1 MAIFGK
7 KQKKEAQE
15 KTDIKSAVKK
25 GVKKTTEMQKV
36 VKKKKTI
43 KGSPKSNFSQNLSA
57 VLIRPRIT
65 EKATF
70 QAEKNV
76 YIFEIMKDATK
87 KDVILAIEHFYK
99 VKPIKVNIT
108 KIPSKIRMSRKS
120 RKKGVKSE
128 GKKAYVFLKKDARI
142 EIV

>member
-7 KQKKEAQE
+7 KQKKETTKKADT
-15 KTDIKSAVKK
+15 KLVVKK
-25 GVKKTTEMQKV
+25 SVKKTTETQKTA
-36 VKKKKTI
+36 KKRKTI

-76 YIFEIMKDATK
+76 YVFEIMKDATK

-99 VKPIKVNIT
+99 VKPIKVNMT
-108 KIPSKIRMSRKS
+108 KIPSKIRMSRKT

-128 GKKAYVFLKKDARI
+128 GKKAYVFLKKDDRI